1 MKSDRLSQR
10 SRQGLPAV
18 PVPPL
23 VDAIAARLAWV
34 TRGDEYQVAG
44 LLAQPYLHGQV
55 IQSDQEQLLV
65 QFPFFLAV
73 HTGMSTGDYTLA
85 LVNLW
90 LAIEAQYTMG
100 NVLPEDVLDGLKETM
115 TITRQRDCQRKY
127 SDISVSME

>member
-18 PVPPL
+18 PVPPV

-34 TRGDEYQVAG
+34 TRGDEHLVAG
-44 LLAQPYLHGQV
+44 LLSQPYLHGQV
-55 IQSDQEQLLV
+55 IQSDHEQLLV
-65 QFPFFLAV
+65 QFPFFSAV
-73 HTGMSTGDYTLA
+73 HTGMSTDDYTLA

-100 NVLPEDVLDGLKETM
+100 NVLPEDVLNGLKETM
-115 TITRQRDCQRKY
+115 TITHQRDCQRKY